1 MKHHKILTM
10 PLLLKKISQLR
21 KNGLKIVFT
30 NGCFDLLHVG
40 HISVLERAK
49 KLGDVLVVG
58 VNSDR
63 SVAKLKGPHR
73 PLSSLKDRL
82 RVLSALEAVD
92 FVTSFTELT
101 PLNIIRRISPDILVK
116 GGDYRAHSIVGAQDV
131 IKSGGRVCLVP
142 LVKNHSTTRI
152 IGKLSKL

>member
-21 KNGLKIVFT
+21 KKGLKIVFT

-73 PLSSLKDRL
+73 PLTSLKDRL
-82 RVLSALEAVD
+82 RVPSALEAVD

-101 PLNIIRRISPDILVK
+101 PLNIIRRISPDTLVK

-142 LVKNHSTTRI
+142 LVKNHSTSQI